1 MWSPYGQTALYMYVL
16 QQTDIRACIYYIM
29 YNNII
34 NMLYII
40 MTARTCGQ
48 LKNAT
53 RKHPYIPMGADHPRF
68 NRFPGPP
75 ADPAWDQ
82 TA

>member
-1 MWSPYGQTALYMYVL
+1 MDRLLSICMCYNKLIYVH
-16 QQTDIRACIYYIM
+16 DM